1 MAQIG
6 VLTHHWAKAD
16 RVAEAKAL
24 LERNGAAQ
32 SRAPGFRRP
41 SDFRFAVRPDEDF
54 HAGDLGKQ
62 RNLRCL
68 ARQPG
73 AGGGDGGGRGAVGA
87 AAGIGAV

>member
-32 SRAPGFRRP
+32 SRAPGF
-41 SDFRFAVRPDEDF
+41 
-54 HAGDLGKQ
+54 G
-62 RNLRCL
+62 
-68 ARQPG
+68 ARQTSFRCPTP
-73 AGGGDGGGRGAVGA
+73 RKFPRW
-87 AAGIGAV
+87 